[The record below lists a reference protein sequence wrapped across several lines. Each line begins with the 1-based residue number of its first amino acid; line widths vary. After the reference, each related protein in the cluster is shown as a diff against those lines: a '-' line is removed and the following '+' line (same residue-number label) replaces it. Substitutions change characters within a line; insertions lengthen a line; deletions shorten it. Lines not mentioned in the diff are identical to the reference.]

1 MILKGSATNVTSA
14 TTLGRATRVRVSAT
28 NAGTI
33 TIAAASGTFNAQSAV
48 DGTAITITSHGFV
61 TGDEVTYDKNSGTA
75 IAELTDGGQF
85 FVTKVDAN
93 TINLSSTLDGSAISL
108 TDGSSENHII
118 TATRTYAGTVAVVQN
133 NVVMIDKKPV
143 DTISCSAAMSCTSIG
158 NQP

>member
-14 TTLGRATRVRVSAT
+14 TTLDRATRVRVSAT

-133 NVVMIDKKPV
+133 HVVMIDKKPG